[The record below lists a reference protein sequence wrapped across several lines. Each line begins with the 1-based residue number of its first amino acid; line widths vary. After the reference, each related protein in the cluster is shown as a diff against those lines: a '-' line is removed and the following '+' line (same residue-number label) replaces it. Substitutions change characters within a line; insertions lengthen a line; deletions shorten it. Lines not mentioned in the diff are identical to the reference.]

1 MNSSKMAPKVEPA
14 RHWINGEWVGSSTV
28 AKSISPSTGEVLGQY
43 SAGGRTEA
51 ASAIAAA
58 RKVFDTGV
66 WSHDPQLR
74 SRALLELADRLDE
87 RADAIALSI
96 SREEGKTLGQ
106 ATLEATWSSLTLR
119 YNAGTALSQ
128 TGTSAEIA
136 PGVFATA
143 TREPI
148 GVAGIIVPWNSPLAL
163 LVRALGPALAAGCTT
178 VVKLPGQTALTNSLI
193 MQAAAAT
200 KSLPKGV
207 VNIFTEAGNEGAPLL
222 VESPDVDVINYT
234 GSTKVGRQVAE
245 KGAQTLKRICLELG
259 GKTPLVV
266 FEDSDIETVAPLV
279 VTALIQFNGEFCMT
293 GSRVLVQRSVADAWR
308 ERIASLLEKVVV
320 GRADDPNSQMGP
332 VIDKANVERIDRI
345 VKDASRY
352 ARIIVRGGP
361 IVDGPLAAGAFYRPA
376 MLETEALD
384 VPLVQEEIFGPVLS
398 FETFATEEEAIA
410 RANATIYGLAAAVFT
425 KDVDRAQRVARAIK
439 AGTVWINTWGLI
451 NDAFEEGGFKYSG
464 IGRARGLRAMEE
476 FQEVKTQ
483 FRVVAATPADH
494 PHTQTS

>member
-1 MNSSKMAPKVEPA
+1 M
-14 RHWINGEWVGSSTV
+14 
-28 AKSISPSTGEVLGQY
+28 
-43 SAGGRTEA
+43 
-51 ASAIAAA
+51 
-58 RKVFDTGV
+58 
-66 WSHDPQLR
+66 
-74 SRALLELADRLDE
+74 
-87 RADAIALSI
+87 
-96 SREEGKTLGQ
+96 GQ
-106 ATLEATWSSLTLR
+106 ATLEATWSLSTLR

-128 TGTSAEIA
+128 TGTSAQIA

-143 TREPI
+143 MREPI

-178 VVKLPGQTALTNSLI
+178 VIKLPGQTALANSLI
-193 MQAAAAT
+193 MDAVAAT

-245 KGAQTLKRICLELG
+245 KGAQTLKRVCLELG
-259 GKTPLVV
+259 GKTPLVI
-266 FEDSDIETVAPLV
+266 FEDADIETVAPLV

-332 VIDKANVERIDRI
+332 VIDKANVERIDRM
-345 VKDASRY
+345 VRDASRY

-361 IVDGPLAAGAFYRPA
+361 IVDGPLAVGAFYRPA

-398 FETFATEEEAIA
+398 FETFANEDEAIA

-425 KDVDRAQRVARAIK
+425 KDVDRAQRVAHAVK
-439 AGTVWINTWGLI
+439 AGTVWINTWGVV

-464 IGRARGLRAMEE
+464 IGRARGARAMEE

-483 FRVVAATPADH
+483 IRVVAPTPVDQ
-494 PHTQTS
+494 PRTQTS

>member
-1 MNSSKMAPKVEPA
+1 MNSSKTAAKFEPA
-14 RHWINGEWVGSSTV
+14 RHWINGEWIGSSTV
-28 AKSISPSTGEVLGQY
+28 ANSISPSTGEVLGQY

-58 RKVFDTGV
+58 RKAFDTGG
-66 WSHDPQLR
+66 WSYDPQLR

-87 RADAIALSI
+87 RADAIALTI

-106 ATLEATWSSLTLR
+106 ATLEATWSLSTLR

-128 TGTSAEIA
+128 TGTSAQIA

-143 TREPI
+143 MREPI

-178 VVKLPGQTALTNSLI
+178 VIKLPGQTALANSLI
-193 MQAAAAT
+193 MDAVAAT

-245 KGAQTLKRICLELG
+245 KGAQTLKRVCLELG
-259 GKTPLVV
+259 GKTPLVI
-266 FEDSDIETVAPLV
+266 FEDADIETVAPLV

-332 VIDKANVERIDRI
+332 VIDKTNVERIDRM
-345 VKDASRY
+345 VRDASRY

-361 IVDGPLAAGAFYRPA
+361 IVDGPLAVGAFYRPA

-398 FETFATEEEAIA
+398 FETFANEDEAIA

-425 KDVDRAQRVARAIK
+425 KDVDRAQRVAHAVK
-439 AGTVWINTWGLI
+439 AGTVWINTWGVV

-464 IGRARGLRAMEE
+464 IGRARGARAMEE

-483 FRVVAATPADH
+483 IRVVAPTPVYQ
-494 PHTQTS
+494 PRTQTS